1 MAPIM
6 HRTIRTVLAPCFIQL
21 LALASFAQVEKF
33 DIVTYTTPKGWGM
46 EKGTDTLQFTKEDKA
61 NKTFAIVTVYRSMD
75 AGPDSRANFLAAW
88 KALVNETFKSP
99 AQPQIGTP
107 GPKDG
112 WMAEVGLAPVST
124 EELKGA
130 AILTTMTGGG
140 KMINVLV
147 LANSDS
153 FTKEIEA
160 IIDSITLPPVKAASA
175 QSTGPAPTAVPARL
189 IGKWN
194 RSGSGYPTY
203 ADPVSW
209 GTAGYTTSRY
219 EFKPDGT
226 YVHTE
231 RSFRMMME
239 NIIVVK
245 ETGKYSVSGDT
256 LTITPAK
263 SVISSYKKAGGVDT
277 LGALV
282 KSQNRD
288 LETVAY
294 KFTFHY
300 FEGIQEWNLVLQADK
315 ITQRD
320 GQFSNNTTFP
330 NAWYFDQKF
339 TGNDLTA
346 PKIH

>member
-1 MAPIM
+1 M
-6 HRTIRTVLAPCFIQL
+6 HKVIRTILAPCFIQL
-21 LALASFAQVEKF
+21 LALISYAQGEKF
-33 DIVTYTTPKGWGM
+33 DIVTYTSPKGW
-46 EKGTDTLQFTKEDKA
+46 EVKKGAEAVQFTKEDKA
-61 NKTFAIVTVYRSMD
+61 SGAFCIVTLYRAVD
-75 AGPDSRANFLAAW
+75 AGADSRANFLAAW
-88 KALVNETFKSP
+88 KALVTDTLKTP
-99 AQPQIGTP
+99 AKPDIGAP

-112 WMAEVGLAPVST
+112 WMAEAGLASVNT
-124 EELKGA
+124 EDLKGA
-130 AILTTMTGGG
+130 ALLTTMTGGG

-147 LANSDS
+147 LTNSDS
-153 FTKEIEA
+153 FTKEIEVFV
-160 IIDSITLPPVKAASA
+160 DSIKLPSVQAAK
-175 QSTGPAPTAVPARL
+175 PAGIGTSPNAAPSRL

-194 RSGSGYPTY
+194 RSGSVHPTY

-219 EFKPDGT
+219 EFKADGT

-256 LTITPAK
+256 LTITPMK
-263 SVISSYKKAGGVDT
+263 SVISSYKKAGGVDA
-277 LGALV
+277 LGPLV

-315 ITQRD
+315 PTQRD

-330 NAWYFDQKF
+330 NAWYFDHRF
-339 TGNDLTA
+339 TDNDLTA
-346 PKIH
+346 PKIN

>member
-1 MAPIM
+1 M
-6 HRTIRTVLAPCFIQL
+6 HKIIIIVVGLCFIQL
-21 LALASFAQVEKF
+21 FAPASYAEVEKF
-33 DIVTYTTPKGWGM
+33 DIVTYSAPKGWGM

-61 NKTFAIVTVYRSMD
+61 NKTFCIVTVYRSMD

-88 KALVNETFKSP
+88 KALVTDTFKSP

-107 GPKDG
+107 GSKDG
-112 WMAEVGLAPVST
+112 WMAEVGLAPVNT
-124 EELKGA
+124 EEMKGA
-130 AILTTMTGGG
+130 AMLTTMTGGS
-140 KMINVLV
+140 KMVNVLV
-147 LANSDS
+147 LTNSDS
-153 FTKEIEA
+153 FTKEIET
-160 IIDSITLPPVKAASA
+160 IVDSIKLPRLQAASSQGTA
-175 QSTGPAPTAVPARL
+175 TPPTATPTRL

-194 RSGSGYPTY
+194 RSGSVHPTY

-219 EFKPDGT
+219 EFKADGT
-226 YVHTE
+226 YLHTE

-256 LTITPAK
+256 LTLTPSK
-263 SVISSYKKAGGVDT
+263 SVISSYKKAGGVDA
-277 LGALV
+277 LGPLV
-282 KSQNRD
+282 RSQNRD

-339 TGNDLTA
+339 TDNDLTA

>member
-1 MAPIM
+1 MQKIT
-6 HRTIRTVLAPCFIQL
+6 RIG
-21 LALASFAQVEKF
+21 LALCFLQFLTLAAFAQVEKF
-33 DIVTYTTPKGWGM
+33 DIVTYTTPKGW
-46 EKGTDTLQFTKEDKA
+46 EIKKGADALQFTKEDKA
-61 NKTFAIVTVYRSMD
+61 TGAFCIVTVYRSMD
-75 AGPDSRANFLAAW
+75 AGTDSRANFLTAW

-112 WMAEVGLAPVST
+112 WMAEVGLAPVNT

-130 AILTTMTGGG
+130 AMLTTMTGGS
-140 KMINVLV
+140 KMVNVLV
-147 LANSDS
+147 LTNSDT
-153 FTKEIEA
+153 FTKEIET
-160 IIDSITLPPVKAASA
+160 IVDSIKLPAVRAAIPQNTA
-175 QSTGPAPTAVPARL
+175 IPPAATPARL
-189 IGKWN
+189 VGKWN
-194 RSGSGYPTY
+194 RSGSVHPTY

-219 EFKPDGT
+219 EFKADGT

-239 NIIVVK
+239 NILVVK

-256 LTITPAK
+256 LTLTPSK
-263 SVISSYKKAGGVDT
+263 SVISSYKKAGGVDA
-277 LGALV
+277 LGPLV

-315 ITQRD
+315 VTQRD

-339 TGNDLTA
+339 TDNDLTA

>member
-1 MAPIM
+1 M
-6 HRTIRTVLAPCFIQL
+6 HKMIRTVVILCFIQL
-21 LALASFAQVEKF
+21 LALAAFAQVEKF
-33 DIVTYTTPKGWGM
+33 DIVTYTTPRGWEIKKGA
-46 EKGTDTLQFTKEDKA
+46 DALQFTKEDKA
-61 NKTFAIVTVYRSMD
+61 TGAFCIVTVYRSMD
-75 AGPDSRANFLAAW
+75 AGTDSRANFLTAW
-88 KALVNETFKSP
+88 KALVTDTFKSP

-107 GPKDG
+107 GPKNG
-112 WMAEVGLAPVST
+112 WMAEVGLAPINS

-130 AILTTMTGGG
+130 AVLTTMTGGS
-140 KMINVLV
+140 KMLNVLV
-147 LANSDS
+147 LTNSDS
-153 FTKEIEA
+153 FTNEVEA
-160 IIDSITLPPVKAASA
+160 IVDSIKLPPVKAASV
-175 QSTGPAPTAVPARL
+175 QSTVAAPTAAPARL

-194 RSGSGYPTY
+194 RSGSVHPTY

-256 LTITPAK
+256 LTLTPSK
-263 SVISSYKKAGGVDT
+263 SVISSYKKAGGVDA
-277 LGALV
+277 LGPLV
-282 KSQNRD
+282 KSQPRD

-315 ITQRD
+315 ATQRD

-339 TGNDLTA
+339 TDNDLTA
-346 PKIH
+346 PRIH

>member
-1 MAPIM
+1 MPRITRIAGG
-6 HRTIRTVLAPCFIQL
+6 LCLIQL

-33 DIVTYTTPKGWGM
+33 DIVTYTSPKGWVT
-46 EKGTDTLQFTKEDKA
+46 EKSTDTLQFTKEDKA
-61 NKTFAIVTVYRSMD
+61 NKTFAIVTVYRSME

-124 EELKGA
+124 EEMKGA

-140 KMINVLV
+140 KMLNVLV

-153 FTKEIEA
+153 FTSEIEA

-175 QSTGPAPTAVPARL
+175 PGIVAAPIGAPARL

-194 RSGSGYPTY
+194 RSGSVHPTY

-226 YVHTE
+226 YLHTE

-256 LTITPAK
+256 LTLAPSK
-263 SVISSYKKAGGVDT
+263 SVISSYKKAGGVDA
-277 LGALV
+277 LGPLV
-282 KSQNRD
+282 KSQNRE

-315 ITQRD
+315 VTQRD

-339 TGNDLTA
+339 IDNDLTA
-346 PKIH
+346 PRIR